1 MDIYFIFGVFGLGLY
16 FVGQSDHKG
25 RSLWAVGLV
34 FLFANSSL
42 FFYRTNSF
50 SSRWEKFLT
59 RVFFC
64 LRGIQI
70 VFGFTEYWVHLDA

>member
-42 FFYRTNSF
+42 FFIEQIHFRVDEK
-50 SSRWEKFLT
+50 SSWLE
-59 RVFFC
+59 FFC

-70 VFGFTEYWVHLDA
+70 VFGFTEYWVHLGA

>member
-42 FFYRTNSF
+42 FFLQN
-50 SSRWEKFLT
+50 KFI
-59 RVFFC
+59 F
-64 LRGIQI
+64 
-70 VFGFTEYWVHLDA
+70 E